1 MGLPLLLAAPALAAA
16 RGGLAV
22 VVPLTA
28 APRDLARLRA
38 TLGRWNTPDFAP
50 CRLDDRATPAAAHV
64 RRDCGFAPEKRAHEP
79 PALIFYA
86 NRRWHEHVRRDVGA
100 WLGAAAACFQRVE
113 FRAANLTAA
122 EDGYPYGASHVFYA
136 VHADMFADRRVR
148 HFFYTE
154 PDSAPIRA
162 RWADALQALVQ
173 TERFWVKG
181 SAVRGPA
188 KVDEWV
194 IRHVNGNAL
203 YDAHDAE
210 FRAVVREA
218 SRAAPRMHARLDP
231 YDLALAAYFHD
242 PWCPTGRHCA
252 PTTSVAW
259 RRERLHLY
267 RFAEF
272 AANHHDAVLGVAA
285 ARRAYPCALFVHG
298 NRTAVNADRARGVS
312 PNAVIKARELAR
324 KRARVARR
332 AARRGRGVV
341 AGAVASLLAVVA
353 ARRLRAESRPG
364 RRLCLC
370 KARGWLMCAPFYAL
384 ERNHRPGRA
393 GGPGGASRWAPTAA
407 GAARSCEAACGGRSR
422 RTSFRG
428 RRRAHFPRR
437 KATLEDDSG
446 LVRQNPRGPACRVPG
461 PFAVRGRGRCR
472 AVWPIAKVFFRTLG

>member
-154 PDSAPIRA
+154 PDNAPIRA

-332 AARRGRGVV
+332 AAPRGRGVV

-353 ARRLRAESRPG
+353 ARRLRGS
-364 RRLCLC
+364 
-370 KARGWLMCAPFYAL
+370 
-384 ERNHRPGRA
+384 
-393 GGPGGASRWAPTAA
+393 
-407 GAARSCEAACGGRSR
+407 
-422 RTSFRG
+422 
-428 RRRAHFPRR
+428 
-437 KATLEDDSG
+437 
-446 LVRQNPRGPACRVPG
+446 
-461 PFAVRGRGRCR
+461 RGRGRPLFVYSSG
-472 AVWPIAKVFFRTLG
+472 AG

>member
-1 MGLPLLLAAPALAAA
+1 MPA
-16 RGGLAV
+16 
-22 VVPLTA
+22 
-28 APRDLARLRA
+28 
-38 TLGRWNTPDFAP
+38 
-50 CRLDDRATPAAAHV
+50 DDRATPAAAHV

-154 PDSAPIRA
+154 PDNAPIRA

-324 KRARVARR
+324 KRARVGAPRR
-332 AARRGRGVV
+332 AARAAASSRAPSRACLQSSPRGGC
-341 AGAVASLLAVVA
+341 AGVA
-353 ARRLRAESRPG
+353 AGEG
-364 RRLCLC
+364 LCLC
-370 KARGWLMCAPFYAL
+370 KAPGLVDIARHLRPRTIL

-407 GAARSCEAACGGRSR
+407 GAARPVKLRAAVDLVAPPSVVGGARISQ
-422 RTSFRG
+422 G
-428 RRRAHFPRR
+428 
-437 KATLEDDSG
+437 
-446 LVRQNPRGPACRVPG
+446 
-461 PFAVRGRGRCR
+461 
-472 AVWPIAKVFFRTLG
+472 AKRP

>member
-38 TLGRWNTPDFAP
+38 TLGRWNAPDFAP
-50 CRLDDRATPAAAHV
+50 CRLDDRATPAAALV

-122 EDGYPYGASHVFYA
+122 EDGYPHGASHVFYA

-154 PDSAPIRA
+154 PDNAPIRA

-210 FRAVVREA
+210 FRAVVRGA

-312 PNAVIKARELAR
+312 PNAVIKARERAR

-332 AARRGRGVV
+332 AARRGRGAV
-341 AGAVASLLAVVA
+341 AGAVAGLLAAVA
-353 ARRLRAESRPG
+353 ARRLRGS
-364 RRLCLC
+364 
-370 KARGWLMCAPFYAL
+370 
-384 ERNHRPGRA
+384 
-393 GGPGGASRWAPTAA
+393 
-407 GAARSCEAACGGRSR
+407 
-422 RTSFRG
+422 
-428 RRRAHFPRR
+428 
-437 KATLEDDSG
+437 
-446 LVRQNPRGPACRVPG
+446 
-461 PFAVRGRGRCR
+461 RGRGRPLFVYSSG
-472 AVWPIAKVFFRTLG
+472 AG